1 MDPNPRWV
9 MERWRGSA
17 AVLHARPMPSDGLRR
32 LSVMEITRPAMVLGS
47 AQRDDVL
54 ASTDADESGIDV
66 VRRRSGGGAVWLDP
80 GNSVWIDVFVPRDD
94 VLWSDDIGRAFRW
107 VGEAVAA
114 SLRGLGVAARVHPG
128 GFSSSGVGRMVCFA
142 SRGSGEVL
150 VGDRKLVGISQ
161 RRTRFGSRFQLVWYR
176 LWNPVPWLDLFNEG
190 IWVQGPWSQVEADVL
205 ATGIGLQELH
215 GSRAATPQVLDEV
228 IAGLLRA

>member
-1 MDPNPRWV
+1 MDPNPCWV
-9 MERWRGSA
+9 LERWRGSA

-54 ASTDADESGIDV
+54 DPTRAHALGIDV
-66 VRRRSGGGAVWLDP
+66 VRRHSGGGAVWLDP
-80 GNSVWIDVFVPRDD
+80 GNSVWLDVFVPRDD
-94 VLWSDDIGRAFRW
+94 VLWSADIGRAFRW
-107 VGEAVAA
+107 LGEAVAA
-114 SLRGLGVAARVHPG
+114 SLRGFGVAARVHPG
-128 GFSSSGVGRMVCFA
+128 GFSNSGVGQMVCFA

-161 RRTRFGSRFQLVWYR
+161 RRTRFGSRFQLMWYS
-176 LWNPVPWLDLFNEG
+176 LWNPVPWMGLFDRG
-190 IWVQGPWSQVEADVL
+190 IWDKGPWSQVESDVL
-205 ATGIGLQELH
+205 TSGIGLQEIH
-215 GSRAATPQVLDEV
+215 GPRAAVSQVVDEV